1 MMRYLV
7 RLANSQGYTPTDI
20 KMLQAKIRELLG
32 SADKIGNLRV
42 STSAIEFDL
51 FAEQTDLNKS
61 KSLLEEKIS
70 KVVTLRPIDPRVI
83 TKGGEEMLREGV
95 DLFNQERFWEAHEVL
110 EEIWHPA
117 TGVERDIIQG
127 LILTAAALVHY
138 QKNENAVCV
147 SILVRAMEKLGKL
160 DNFKGLNIK
169 HLRAGIEQILKDN
182 MPELL
187 RIEWVKT
194 KTHAQPREGIC
205 TLLAE
210 EFKPN

>member
-1 MMRYLV
+1 MRYLV
-7 RLANSQGYTPTDI
+7 RLANGQGYTPTDV

-51 FAEQTDLNKS
+51 FAEHTDLNKS
-61 KSLLEEKIS
+61 KSLLEAKMS
-70 KVVTLRPIDPRVI
+70 KVVTLRSLQSSVSIG
-83 TKGGEEMLREGV
+83 GGEETLREGIN
-95 DLFNQERFWEAHEVL
+95 LFNQERFWEAHEAL

-138 QKNENAVCV
+138 QKNEKTVCV
-147 SILVRAMEKLGKL
+147 SILERAIEKLGKL
-160 DNFKGLNIK
+160 DNFKGFDIK
-169 HLRAGIEQILKDN
+169 RLRAGIEKIMKDN

-187 RIEWVKT
+187 RIEWVEAKP
-194 KTHAQPREGIC
+194 AQQSS
-205 TLLAE
+205 
-210 EFKPN
+210 

>member
-1 MMRYLV
+1 MRYLV
-7 RLANSQGYTPTDI
+7 RLANSQGYTPRDV

-32 SADKIGNLRV
+32 AADKIGNLRI

-51 FAEQTDLNKS
+51 FAEQTDLNRS
-61 KSLLEEKIS
+61 KSLLEAKMS
-70 KVVTLRPIDPRVI
+70 NVVTLRSLESRVSI
-83 TKGGEEMLREGV
+83 GGEEKTLREGI

-117 TGVERDIIQG
+117 TGVEREIIQG

-147 SILVRAMEKLGKL
+147 SILGRAMEKLGSF
-160 DNFKGLNIK
+160 DNFKGLDVK
-169 HLRAGIEQILKDN
+169 RLRARIEKTLKDN
-182 MPELL
+182 TPKLL

-194 KTHAQPREGIC
+194 KTHKEP
-205 TLLAE
+205 
-210 EFKPN
+210 P